1 MKIYYCNFILQR
13 AKEKICIEDYK
24 YEREAVNDASE
35 MLYYDGIEDLLSD
48 LTEDDIEPKL
58 QENK

>member
-1 MKIYYCNFILQR
+1 
-13 AKEKICIEDYK
+13 
-24 YEREAVNDASE
+24 

-48 LTEDDIEPKL
+48 LTEDDIEPKS